1 MGINARLDNF
11 IAQFPSEALTFD
23 DVSLVPGYA
32 DFLPAETELV
42 TRFTNSVTLNIPFVS
57 AAMDTVTESQMA
69 IAMAM
74 MGGLGVVHKNL
85 SAGEQAEVVSRVKHH
100 LNGLI
105 ANPITFTD
113 DLTLGD
119 ILEKKERKGY
129 GFNGFPIL
137 NDAGKLVGIVSSK
150 DFKFAR
156 DRSTPVSSIMT
167 KNPIA
172 APPGTSL
179 QEAYEIMQHNK
190 VGKLPL
196 VEGGKLVGLYSYA
209 DVRILTENEEPLYN
223 RDSQYRL
230 RVAAAVGPYDY
241 DRIDALVE
249 MEVDVIVVDTAHG
262 HSQGVIETTAWCKR
276 KFPNVDVVAGNVAT
290 AEGALALR
298 KAGADGIKVGI
309 GPGSIC
315 TTRVVTGVGVP
326 QISAVYACTCAVND
340 EVPIIS
346 DGGVRHSGDVTKAL
360 TAGASCVM
368 MGSTLAGSEESPG
381 EKIIYQGRQYVSYRG
396 MGSLGAMH
404 EGAGSRERYAQHHV
418 KEDDLVPQGIE
429 GIVPF
434 AGTVK
439 QVMTQYSGGLRA
451 ALGYC
456 GCRNVDALRK
466 SGHLVRVSS
475 AGRREGHAHD
485 VTVTKEA
492 PNYRQ

>member
-1 MGINARLDNF
+1 MGINTRLDKF
-11 IAQFPSEALTFD
+11 IAQFPHEALTFD

-32 DFLPAETELV
+32 DFLPSETNLA
-42 TRFTNSVTLNIPFVS
+42 TRFTRSVMLNIPFVS

-85 SAGEQAEVVSRVKHH
+85 SGVEQAEIVSRVKHH

-119 ILEKKERKGY
+119 ILQKKERKGY
-129 GFNGFPIL
+129 SFNGFPIL
-137 NDAGKLVGIVSSK
+137 DRDGLLVGIVSSK

-156 DRSTPVSSIMT
+156 DRSTPVSAIMT
-167 KNPIA
+167 QNPIT

-179 QEAYEIMQHNK
+179 QESYDIMQRNK

-196 VEGGKLVGLYSYA
+196 VENGRLVGLYSYA
-209 DVRILTENEEPLYN
+209 DVRILIENEEPLYN
-223 RDSQYRL
+223 RDSRYRL

-241 DRIDALVE
+241 DRIDLLVE

-262 HSQGVIETTAWCKR
+262 HSRGVIETTAWCKER
-276 KFPNVDVVAGNVAT
+276 YPEVDVVAGNVAN
-290 AEGALALR
+290 AEGAIALR

-326 QISAVYACTCAVND
+326 QISAVYECTCAVQD
-340 EVPIIS
+340 EIPIIS

-360 TAGASCVM
+360 VAGAGCVM
-368 MGSTLAGSEESPG
+368 MGSALAGSEESPG
-381 EKIIYQGRQYVSYRG
+381 EKIIYQGRQYVAYRG

-404 EGAGSRERYAQHHV
+404 EGAGSRERYAQHQT
-418 KEDDLVPQGIE
+418 KDDELVPQGIE

-439 QVMTQYSGGLRA
+439 QVMTQYGGGLRS

-456 GCRNVDALRK
+456 GCRNVKELRER
-466 SGHLVRVSS
+466 GHLVRVSS
-475 AGRREGHAHD
+475 AGTKEGHAHD